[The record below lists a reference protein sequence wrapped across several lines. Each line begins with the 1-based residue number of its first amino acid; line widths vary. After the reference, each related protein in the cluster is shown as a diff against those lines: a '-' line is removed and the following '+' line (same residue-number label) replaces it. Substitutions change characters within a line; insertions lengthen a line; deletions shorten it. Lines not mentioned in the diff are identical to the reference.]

1 MMGPMIKVHIDRA
14 TDNTFFVEEGATVN
28 YADDVVEV
36 LNYDDEVI
44 AVFRGWV
51 YALPATEDEMLA
63 AQEELET
70 DEELDEETAEAEFE
84 VPDIVSYA
92 RANNHAGHEL
102 LDDETV
108 APGE

>member
-1 MMGPMIKVHIDRA
+1 MIKVHIDRA

-28 YADDVVEV
+28 CDGDVVEV

-63 AQEELET
+63 AQEEGLEEPAEE
-70 DEELDEETAEAEFE
+70 DEAEVEFE
-84 VPDIVSYA
+84 VPDIASYA
-92 RANNHAGHEL
+92 HTNSHGDHVL
-102 LDDETV
+102 LDDGT
-108 APGE
+108 PGSAE